1 MRIAYLALIEI
12 DVAGACL
19 VHAREIAEGL
29 AGLGHE
35 MTMILPRPLRTQSW
49 RGVRH
54 VWVRWWGFDRLKQW
68 AFFVESAWHLWRLHR
83 QRRFD
88 LLFVGGKGRYP
99 FPPKFVWGVGV
110 PVFLGGKGLG
120 VGGFWVLRGPRRGF
134 CG

>member
-1 MRIAYLALIEI
+1 MRIAYIALIEI

-35 MTMILPRPLRTQSW
+35 LTMILPRPLRTQSW
-49 RGVRH
+49 RGVQH

-83 QRRFD
+83 QRRFG
-88 LLFVGGKGRYP
+88 LLLLRGKAAESFPPRFVGVFRGTL
-99 FPPKFVWGVGV
+99 VVVGH
-110 PVFLGGKGLG
+110 G
-120 VGGFWVLRGPRRGF
+120 